1 VIVYWLFSE
10 RNRII
15 DNPYAASNIPQTGS
29 TIGISGFEPRISA
42 SILFQIRVVA
52 ILLIVHGALLLI
64 MGGFLIA
71 ISIVMPSMIAA
82 QQQKMQ
88 QAPNGPSPAQLQN
101 ILFATYMGMG
111 SAGIVP
117 GIIQIIAG
125 IRNFRLHG
133 RIFGIVALV
142 AGVLSIGT
150 CYCAPTSVAL
160 MVYGLIIY
168 LNNTSTQVF
177 SLAQQGLKW
186 SDIEKMTR
194 Q

>member
-1 VIVYWLFSE
+1 
-10 RNRII
+10 
-15 DNPYAASNIPQTGS
+15 
-29 TIGISGFEPRISA
+29 
-42 SILFQIRVVA
+42 
-52 ILLIVHGALLLI
+52 
-64 MGGFLIA
+64 
-71 ISIVMPSMIAA
+71 
-82 QQQKMQ
+82 
-88 QAPNGPSPAQLQN
+88 
-101 ILFATYMGMG
+101 MGMG

-142 AGVLSIGT
+142 TGVLSIGT